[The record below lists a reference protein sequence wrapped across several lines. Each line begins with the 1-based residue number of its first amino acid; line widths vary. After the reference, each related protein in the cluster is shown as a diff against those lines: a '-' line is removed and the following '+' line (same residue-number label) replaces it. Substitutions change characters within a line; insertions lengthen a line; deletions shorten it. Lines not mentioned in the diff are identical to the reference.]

1 MMLMN
6 RFARLKPGMLYI
18 IALCVLV
25 PTVILPA
32 TYFAQTQGVCLKAGR
47 VLSEEELRKAV
58 LTDIV
63 NNSIK
68 TAFRDNWESGN
79 DYYWVGINSPA
90 QETNLRKLLDASYN
104 NGKSIEENFGLK
116 LLLEGRNHGKYE
128 TVTSNQLIEPFILMV
143 YEPRNNGSAFYF
155 NSENARRVSFQEL
168 TEKRKETINPKIGV
182 YEILLGY
189 GNYYFRF
196 GPPIFTTLSRECCDN
211 RDQSSKEYLEKKRE
225 AYERAVSSMTTLS
238 EIMDVIPSIAA
249 ISNCG
254 DILTSKDHVIR
265 LVDNEFEDEPLP

>member
-32 TYFAQTQGVCLKAGR
+32 TYYAQTQGVCLKAGR

-58 LTDIV
+58 LTDMV
-63 NNSIK
+63 NRAIK
-68 TAFRDNWESGN
+68 TAFWDNWESGN
-79 DYYWVGINSPA
+79 DRYWVGINSPA
-90 QETNLRKLLDASYN
+90 QETDLRKLIDTSYN

-116 LLLEGRNHGKYE
+116 ILLEGRNHGKYE
-128 TVTSNQLIEPFILMV
+128 TVTPNQLIEPFILMV
-143 YEPRNNGSAFYF
+143 YELGSGGSALTFI
-155 NSENARRVSFQEL
+155 SSNAEKVSFQYL
-168 TEKRKETINPKIGV
+168 TERHKRIIKPKIGK
-182 YEILLGY
+182 YEMLLGY
-189 GNYYFRF
+189 GNHFFRF
-196 GPPIFTTLSRECCDN
+196 GPPFLTTFSRECCDN
-211 RDQSSKEYLEKKRE
+211 RDQDSKDYLEKKRE
-225 AYERAVSSMTTLS
+225 AYENSLLS
-238 EIMDVIPSIAA
+238 TRSQPEMMDLIPAIVA

-254 DILTSKDHVIR
+254 DILTTKDNIIR